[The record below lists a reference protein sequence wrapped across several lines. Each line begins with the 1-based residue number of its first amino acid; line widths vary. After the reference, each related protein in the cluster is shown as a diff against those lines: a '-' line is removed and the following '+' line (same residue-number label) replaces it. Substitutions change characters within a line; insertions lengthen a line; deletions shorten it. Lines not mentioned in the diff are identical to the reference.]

1 MRLLD
6 GCLPRRHDGNVTRAS
21 EPLVGIPLPLV
32 TCEGVGSESGV
43 DLEGFEVWYRR
54 EHPRLVGAL
63 MWLGGDATDV
73 RDAVDEACA
82 RALERWNRVGAMES
96 PTGWTYRV
104 ALNVW
109 KRRER
114 RRALERRVLR
124 RYRPSET
131 DVAGPAGEAW
141 DLLRHLPP
149 RERTAISLRYVGD
162 LTEAQ
167 IAQAMGVRRSTVS
180 VMLRRAHRRLAEL
193 LVEIDDVVET

>member
-1 MRLLD
+1 
-6 GCLPRRHDGNVTRAS
+6 VTSGS
-21 EPLVGIPLPLV
+21 ERLVGIPHPLV
-32 TCEGVGSESGV
+32 TWEGVSSESGV
-43 DLEGFEVWYRR
+43 DLDGFEVWYRR

-63 MWLGGDATDV
+63 MWLGGDPMDV

-82 RALERWNRVGAMES
+82 RALERWDRVGVMRS
-96 PTGWTYRV
+96 PSGWTYRV

-124 RYRPSET
+124 RHRPSET
-131 DVAGPAGEAW
+131 AIAGPAGEAW

-167 IAQAMGVRRSTVS
+167 IADAMGVRRSTVS
-180 VMLRRAHRRLAEL
+180 VLLGRAHRRLAEL
-193 LVEIDDVVET
+193 LVEVDEPVER